1 MKIGTFPE
9 ERPLAVF
16 ALCAGAG
23 VLAGR
28 FLPEAPVF
36 LCVLGIAAGL
46 GAALTGKGNM
56 RLTALCA
63 AVLFAFLLRSGCY
76 FHQPLPPPGEYLVTG
91 VVREIPA
98 VDEEKR
104 HAAVQL
110 RDVRLRDL
118 DGAEWA
124 LSGAYWT

>member
-36 LCVLGIAAGL
+36 LCVLGITAGL

-56 RLTALCA
+56 RLAALCA

-76 FHQPLPPPGEYLVTG
+76 FHQPLPPHGEYLVTG
-91 VVREIPA
+91 VVREMCACVTWMGRNGLFPVPTGPGTA
-98 VDEEKR
+98 R
-104 HAAVQL
+104 
-110 RDVRLRDL
+110 RTRR
-118 DGAEWA
+118 
-124 LSGAYWT
+124 